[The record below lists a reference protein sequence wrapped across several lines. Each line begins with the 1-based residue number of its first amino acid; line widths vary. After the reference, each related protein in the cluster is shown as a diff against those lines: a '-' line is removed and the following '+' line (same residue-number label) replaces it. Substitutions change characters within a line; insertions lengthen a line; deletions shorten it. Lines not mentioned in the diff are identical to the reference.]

1 MKAGTAARP
10 DDPAWVDDVSAIDA
24 AWLTDMLRAAS
35 IDAVVAH
42 VSAAAV
48 GTGQMGSCFRLT
60 VRYAEG
66 RGPERL
72 VVKLPSTDPAS
83 RAAGAM
89 GYQTEV
95 GFYQHLASEVGIRTP
110 KCWYAAVSDDGT
122 SFTLVLEDLAPGV
135 PGDQIAGCTVAQA
148 RAAAVNAACL
158 HGRTWCRAELL
169 ALPWLIPPLASSAPM
184 LSPFLQD
191 ATAAF
196 LERYVTR
203 PADTEVLQAFAERF
217 VPWAQG
223 RHEPFSLV
231 HNDYRLD
238 NLLFFPPGS
247 EDTVAAVDWQ
257 ALTIGLP
264 ARDLAFLL
272 ATGLDVEDRR
282 TAERSLVDHYH
293 ETLAAGGV
301 KGYSPGE
308 CWEDYRYAL
317 FQAPLITVLG
327 AYVARPTERGDR
339 MFIVMAER
347 ACTAIRDLGAL
358 TLI

>member
-1 MKAGTAARP
+1 MKGGTAPQR
-10 DDPAWVDDVSAIDA
+10 DDPALVDDVSAIDA
-24 AWLTDMLRAAS
+24 AWLTAMLRATS
-35 IDAVVAH
+35 VDAVVGH

-60 VRYAEG
+60 IRYTEG
-66 RGPERL
+66 KGPERL

-89 GYQTEV
+89 GYRTEV
-95 GFYQHLASEVGIRTP
+95 CFYQRLAREVGIRTP
-110 KCWYAAVSDDGT
+110 KCWYAAVSDDST

-135 PGDQIAGCTVAQA
+135 QGDQIAGCTAAQA
-148 RAAAVNAACL
+148 QTAAANVARL
-158 HGRTWCRAELL
+158 HGRTWCRAELFE
-169 ALPWLIPPLASSAPM
+169 LPWLIPPVASSASI
-184 LSPFLQD
+184 LGPFLQA

-196 LERYVTR
+196 VERYATR
-203 PADTEVLQAFAERF
+203 PADTEVLLAFAERF
-217 VPWAQG
+217 VSWAQG
-223 RHEPFSLV
+223 RQQPFSLV
-231 HNDYRLD
+231 HSDYRLD

-264 ARDLAFLL
+264 LRDLAFLL

-282 TAERSLVDHYH
+282 TAERSLVDHYQQA
-293 ETLAAGGV
+293 LAAGGV
-301 KGYSPGE
+301 KEYSPAQ

-327 AYVARPTERGDR
+327 SYVARPTERGDR
-339 MFIVMAER
+339 MFTVMAER

-358 TLI
+358 ALI

>member
-1 MKAGTAARP
+1 MKARTAEQP
-10 DDPAWVDDVSAIDA
+10 EGPPLVDDVSGIDA
-24 AWLTDMLRAAS
+24 AWLTGMLRAAS
-35 IDAVVAH
+35 VDAVVARL
-42 VSAAAV
+42 SATAV
-48 GTGQMGSCFRLT
+48 GTGQMGSCFRLS
-60 VRYAEG
+60 VGYGEG
-66 RGPERL
+66 HGPERL

-89 GYQTEV
+89 GYRTEV
-95 GFYQHLASEVGIRTP
+95 GFYQQLASEVGIRTP

-135 PGDQIAGCTVAQA
+135 PGDQIAGCTVAEAQ
-148 RAAAVNAACL
+148 AAAANAARL
-158 HGRTWCRAELL
+158 HGRTWCRAELFEL
-169 ALPWLIPPLASSAPM
+169 AWLIPPVAASAPI
-184 LSPFLQD
+184 LGQFLQD
-191 ATAAF
+191 ATAEF
-196 LERYVTR
+196 VERYATR
-203 PADTEVLQAFAERF
+203 PADTEVLMAFAERF
-217 VPWAQG
+217 VSWAQG
-223 RHEPFSLV
+223 RPKPFSLV

-238 NLLFFPPGS
+238 NLVFLPLGS
-247 EDTVAAVDWQ
+247 DDTVAAVDWQ

-282 TAERSLVDHYH
+282 TEERFLVDRYH
-293 ETLAAGGV
+293 ETLAAAGV
-301 KGYSPGE
+301 SGYSPDQ

-339 MFIVMAER
+339 MFTVMAER